1 MNVLRFEW
9 VKLRSVRSTWLLL
22 LGTIVS
28 GTALG
33 VVGVSDLSI
42 SQGPILADWD
52 PTAASLKG
60 TLFAQL
66 VIGML
71 GALSIT
77 TEYDSGLLGTSLSV
91 VPSRLRLLAAKA
103 TVVAIVG
110 AVTGAATTVASFYMV
125 QFVLD
130 TAGVPSAAAGEPGV
144 LYALVGAS
152 FYLMLIALL
161 GLAVGVLTRSTAG
174 SLAVLIGVTLL
185 IPAIGPGLPGS
196 IGEWFAHYWPTT
208 TGRLHG
214 PTGSLGSTVLGMSMS
229 SYVVL
234 RLRDI

>member
-208 TGRLHG
+208 AG
-214 PTGSLGSTVLGMSMS
+214 PLTW
-229 SYVVL
+229 SYRFPAQSPPHL
-234 RLRDI
+234 D